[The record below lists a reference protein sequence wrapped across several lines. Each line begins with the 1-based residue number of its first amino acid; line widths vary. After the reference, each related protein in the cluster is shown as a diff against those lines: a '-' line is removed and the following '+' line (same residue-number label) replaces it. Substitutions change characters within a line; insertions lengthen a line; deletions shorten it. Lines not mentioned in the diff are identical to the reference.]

1 MICCKSPTYG
11 PSNRTRY
18 ILPGI
23 VAKALLLVPPTELEI
38 FYHDFVAKALL
49 LVPPTELEI
58 FQQNLVAK
66 ALVLVNPTVV
76 ELIQRDL
83 VAKTLLLVIPTVG
96 IVEDL
101 STSYKSPN
109 FGKTFCKKNIQ
120 PLAPPERLSTVSSPF
135 MVRIIEQLH
144 FKLQKK
150 Y

>member
-1 MICCKSPTYG
+1 M
-11 PSNRTRY
+11 
-18 ILPGI
+18 
-23 VAKALLLVPPTELEI
+23 
-38 FYHDFVAKALL
+38 
-49 LVPPTELEI
+49 VPPTELEI

-120 PLAPPERLSTVSSPF
+120 PLAPHERLSTVSSPF
-135 MVRIIEQLH
+135 MVMIFYDYIKKTKF
-144 FKLQKK
+144 FKISI
-150 Y
+150 